1 MATCV
6 GRARIFP
13 CSALSPSNNLQDPFV
28 TLSPFKLQVRGAFF
42 DRKAL
47 FNLSTENKE
56 IMLVGQ
62 ETGQVQKWFGEQ
74 QAETGMD
81 NTVYDVPG
89 YLPVLY
95 NWTGDPD
102 HLVGCWRLVVTTSS
116 DQVSTIVLRF
126 EMGIMPR
133 SLTAGEVN
141 HSVLSGKMP
150 DGTPL
155 YCIAWVLPK
164 WNFTNLKHGEH
175 AYFSTVSTFIN
186 LLVLQLGDW
195 G

>member
-28 TLSPFKLQVRGAFF
+28 TLCPFKLQVRGAFF
-42 DRKAL
+42 DRTAL
-47 FNLSTENKE
+47 FNLSTENKG

-62 ETGQVQKWFGEQ
+62 ETGQVQKWFGEHKRCYPCRFLLVD
-74 QAETGMD
+74 A
-81 NTVYDVPG
+81 PG

-102 HLVGCWRLVVTTSS
+102 HLVGCWRLVVPTNS
-116 DQVSTIVLRF
+116 DQDSTIVLRF
-126 EMGIMPR
+126 EMGTTPG

-141 HSVLSGKMP
+141 LRVSGKMP
-150 DGTPL
+150 DGTPW

-164 WNFTNLKHGEH
+164 
-175 AYFSTVSTFIN
+175 
-186 LLVLQLGDW
+186 
-195 G
+195 